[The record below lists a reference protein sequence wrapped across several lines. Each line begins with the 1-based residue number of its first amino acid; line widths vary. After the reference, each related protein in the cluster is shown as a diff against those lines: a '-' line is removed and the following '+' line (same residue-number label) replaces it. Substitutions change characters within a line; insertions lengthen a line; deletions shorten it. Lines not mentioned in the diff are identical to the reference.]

1 MTTIP
6 AFAPARRRPLRWIQ
20 PVAVLFIAALTIGIP
35 LWLVAVTSAKPQAE
49 AIKPNLSL
57 PHHVQAA
64 ANYQQSFDEGKI
76 VQGFVNSLLVV
87 APSVVIV
94 LLLGAGAAWVFARR
108 KGRLVNAMYAL
119 SISGLLL
126 PPAVITIVM
135 ELRQLGLAGTRPG
148 MIGVYAGMY
157 LSTSIFF
164 MTGFIRALPEELEEA
179 ARMDGAGPL
188 RVFLRIIL
196 PLLRPVIATATIMVM
211 LFAWS
216 DIFYAFFVLGGG
228 AKATLPLNLYQVAN
242 AQLYLN
248 NWHLIFAYVVMMSL
262 PMVLVFVNWTY
273 RATAGASVSLTAGTH
288 TLTLAKG
295 TNEVTLDKIDLT
307 AASGAETVYP
317 AAYTDITG
325 KPSYDYSASG
335 TTGAGALA
343 LKAGSSAAFDVYAP
357 ADGYYTV
364 HTDYASD
371 GAAKLTLDGATAVS
385 LPSTRGRL
393 TDKSTRLYLS
403 AGNNRVT
410 AATSGSTTL
419 TLRDLRVAAKGD
431 TSGVTAYEAEDGTL
445 AGDAV
450 VASDSWASGGSY
462 VGYIGNGSGNTLT
475 VKVDAADA
483 GRYVMNVRYAN
494 NQVAG
499 SGNYNT
505 NVVSRAARISVNGT
519 AQTVMFRNNYSW
531 SSYWDLPV
539 PVTLAAGT
547 NTITFANTDAYAP
560 NIDRVTVAPL
570 TG

>member
-1 MTTIP
+1 MTTAT
-6 AFAPARRRPLRWIQ
+6 AFAPARRRSLRWVQ

-64 ANYQQSFDEGKI
+64 ANYRQSFDEGKI

-179 ARMDGAGPL
+179 ARMDGAGPM

-262 PMVLVFVNWTY
+262 PMVLVFVLAQ
-273 RATAGASVSLTAGTH
+273 RRIVSGIT
-288 TLTLAKG
+288 
-295 TNEVTLDKIDLT
+295 
-307 AASGAETVYP
+307 SGA
-317 AAYTDITG
+317 
-325 KPSYDYSASG
+325 
-335 TTGAGALA
+335 
-343 LKAGSSAAFDVYAP
+343 
-357 ADGYYTV
+357 
-364 HTDYASD
+364 
-371 GAAKLTLDGATAVS
+371 
-385 LPSTRGRL
+385 
-393 TDKSTRLYLS
+393 
-403 AGNNRVT
+403 
-410 AATSGSTTL
+410 
-419 TLRDLRVAAKGD
+419 
-431 TSGVTAYEAEDGTL
+431 
-445 AGDAV
+445 
-450 VASDSWASGGSY
+450 
-462 VGYIGNGSGNTLT
+462 
-475 VKVDAADA
+475 VK
-483 GRYVMNVRYAN
+483 
-494 NQVAG
+494 
-499 SGNYNT
+499 
-505 NVVSRAARISVNGT
+505 
-519 AQTVMFRNNYSW
+519 
-531 SSYWDLPV
+531 
-539 PVTLAAGT
+539 
-547 NTITFANTDAYAP
+547 
-560 NIDRVTVAPL
+560 
-570 TG
+570 